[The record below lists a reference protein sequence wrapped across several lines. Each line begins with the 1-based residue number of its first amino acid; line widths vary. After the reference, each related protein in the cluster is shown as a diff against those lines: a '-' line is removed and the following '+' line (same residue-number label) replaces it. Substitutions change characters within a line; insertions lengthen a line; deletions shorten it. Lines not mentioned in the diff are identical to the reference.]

1 MPQGIDAQGVDPRGV
16 DAQGGDP
23 KGGEST
29 GGESTG
35 AGTVT
40 DPRQLFLVVFPPIM
54 LPIFLAVVDSTIVT
68 TALPAM
74 AAAFGEVQRI
84 SWVVVGY
91 LVANTI
97 AAPVYGRLGD
107 MLGRRQLMQMAI
119 ALFCVASVFCALSVS
134 LPMLVLGRLLQG
146 LGGGGLMTLSQALI
160 GERVPPRQRG
170 HFQGYLAGVIVF
182 ASTFGPVAG
191 GFLTE
196 AFGWASVFWVN
207 VPVGLLAMAL
217 VRRLPRAE
225 RVGGRSSFDGLGL
238 LWLVVCIAPLLL
250 GLDQMQ
256 RLAVS
261 RLPLIGVLLAVA
273 VAAAVTLVWH
283 ERRLRAPLIPVGLL
297 RDPSIW
303 RANAMAGFS
312 GASLTALVTF
322 LPIYLQVVGGA
333 SPSQTGY
340 LMLPFTAGVGVGS
353 IIAGRLI
360 STTGRT
366 ALIPGC
372 AFMVTFVAYVVAGL
386 LAPSLSRVELAWLL
400 AAGGFFQGTAMPVAQ
415 ITVQHLAGP
424 RMLGAAAGSVQL
436 TRSLGSALGV
446 SIVGMVLFL
455 TLASQDSH
463 AATVFADMV
472 EQGRAVMDQL
482 PLQTQA
488 AMQTQI
494 VSGFRA
500 AFFTIS
506 MFSAS
511 ILLLSWTMPLR
522 RA

>member
-1 MPQGIDAQGVDPRGV
+1 MSSNIEMAAVDP
-16 DAQGGDP
+16 DAAMDQ
-23 KGGEST
+23 
-29 GGESTG
+29 
-35 AGTVT
+35 
-40 DPRQLFLVVFPPIM
+40 RQLFLLVFPPIM

-74 AAAFGEVQRI
+74 AASFGEVQRI

-97 AAPVYGRLGD
+97 AAPVYGRLAD
-107 MLGRRQLMQMAI
+107 MFGRRQLMQMAI
-119 ALFCVASVFCALSVS
+119 GLFCAASVVCALSTS
-134 LPMLVLGRLLQG
+134 LPMLVLARVLQG

-160 GERVPPRQRG
+160 GERVPARQRG
-170 HFQGYLAGVIVF
+170 HFQGYFAAVIVF

-196 AFGWASVFWVN
+196 AFGWPSVFWVN
-207 VPVGLLAMAL
+207 LPVGFLAMAL
-217 VRRLPRAE
+217 VRRLPQTNHVGSRAA
-225 RVGGRSSFDGLGL
+225 FDGLGL
-238 LWLVVCIAPLLL
+238 VWLVLCIVPLLL

-256 RLAVS
+256 RLVVS
-261 RLPLIGVLLAVA
+261 RVPLIAGLLAVA
-273 VAAAVTLVWH
+273 VISAIILVRH
-283 ERRLRAPLIPVGLL
+283 ERRIGVPLIPVRLL

-333 SPSQTGY
+333 SPSVTGY
-340 LMLPFTAGVGVGS
+340 LMLPFTAGVGIGS
-353 IIAGRLI
+353 IMAGRLI
-360 STTGRT
+360 SVTGRT
-366 ALIPGC
+366 AMIPGLS
-372 AFMVTFVAYVVAGL
+372 FLVTFAAYVAAGVW
-386 LAPSLSRVELAWLL
+386 APQLDRAELAWLI

-446 SIVGMVLFL
+446 SVVGMVLFA
-455 TLASQDSH
+455 TLASRDSH

-472 EQGRAVMDQL
+472 ERGKSAMDQL
-482 PLQTQA
+482 PA
-488 AMQTQI
+488 AAQEAMRSQI
-494 VSGFRA
+494 ISGFRA

-506 MFSAS
+506 AFSAS
-511 ILLLSWTMPLR
+511 ISLLAWTMPLR